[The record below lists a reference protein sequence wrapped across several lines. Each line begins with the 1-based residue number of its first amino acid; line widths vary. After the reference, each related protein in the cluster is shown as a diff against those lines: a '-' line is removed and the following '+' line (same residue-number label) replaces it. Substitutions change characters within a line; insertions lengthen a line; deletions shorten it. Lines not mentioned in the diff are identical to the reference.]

1 MWEGSTRRCNPSLV
15 NSILY
20 TIFDRKGIPF
30 VYLPLTSG
38 TPFTD
43 LVKNVSSPLTALN
56 SLSLKYQKIKKPR
69 NFLDFSRKSSIS
81 LCRVFYQRKN
91 RFPYPFIYLRLEKG
105 TPFEML
111 RAEPPLLGHY
121 REYPL
126 PRSPVPESL
135 NLNCSGLLR
144 FSSNSSILFRAE
156 TLP

>member
-1 MWEGSTRRCNPSLV
+1 M
-15 NSILY
+15 
-20 TIFDRKGIPF
+20 
-30 VYLPLTSG
+30 
-38 TPFTD
+38 
-43 LVKNVSSPLTALN
+43 N
-56 SLSLKYQKIKKPR
+56 SLSLKYQKITKPR

-91 RFPYPFIYLRLEKG
+91 RFPYPFIYLRLKKG

-135 NLNCSGLLR
+135 NLNGSGLSR

-156 TLP
+156 TLPQVANRAPYLQRNKRCAWRWVSWNDIEFCLLSSVLIDQTL